1 MGLFILIPAPA
12 PFAGSVSN
20 GGHEKARHSGMRPV
34 HPCQNPLYSKRQS
47 GKRRR
52 SAVLPQFR
60 VPLDE
65 AVIVQETD
73 LRGTVVPIFEK
84 MGVTPEDARLAADVL
99 VLADLRGVDTHG
111 VSNMLRSYVSGYQ
124 SGQINPRPDW
134 KIVRETPATANVDSD
149 RGLGV
154 IIAPKAMEIAIQKAR
169 QVGLGMVTIGNGRH
183 LGMASYHAMMALEHD
198 MIGTCMTSCPP
209 SVLPTFGAEPVLG
222 TNPIAVAVPARNEPP
237 FVFDAATSTV
247 AANKMGIARRLGV
260 MMEAGW
266 MADSQGNPVMEE
278 VDPSMRESE
287 GYQLLPLGSTRELGS
302 HKGYGLSCV
311 VDILAG
317 VLTGVGYGAGSRT
330 PQLRPLRGGLQHRR
344 LHRRGQL
351 QGHDGRVAVDDEE
364 RQARAGPR
372 PGIGGR
378 SAGSRGRGSPPRRR
392 HPLPHRSG
400 RLDARHLR
408 RVGGGL
414 PGVVEGGRDSAGKCQ
429 IAKVFPASNKVTPTT
444 LAWR

>member
-1 MGLFILIPAPA
+1 M
-12 PFAGSVSN
+12 
-20 GGHEKARHSGMRPV
+20 
-34 HPCQNPLYSKRQS
+34 
-47 GKRRR
+47 
-52 SAVLPQFR
+52 LPQFR

-65 AVIVQETD
+65 AVIVQEND

-84 MGVTPEDARLAADVL
+84 MGVSREDAELAADVL
-99 VLADLRGVDTHG
+99 VVADLRGVDTHG

-124 SGQINPRPDW
+124 SGQINPRPNW
-134 KIVRETPATANVDSD
+134 RIVRETPSTANIDSD

-154 IIAPKAMEIAIQKAR
+154 VIAPKAMEVAIQKAR
-169 QVGLGMVTIGNGRH
+169 QVGIGMVTMGNGRH

-266 MADSQGNPVMEE
+266 MADSEGNPVMEE
-278 VDPSMRESE
+278 VDPAMREAE

-317 VLTGVGYGAGSRT
+317 VLTGVGYGAVPG
-330 PQLRPLRGGLQHRR
+330 RPNFGHYVAAYSIDAFTDVDSFKDMMDEWLLMMKNAKPAP
-344 LHRRGQL
+344 
-351 QGHDGRVAVDDEE
+351 GHDRVLVAGQPEAEVEAV
-364 RQARAGPR
+364 RRAE
-372 PGIGGR
+372 GIPFHSEVVDWMRDTCGE
-378 SAGSRGRGSPPRRR
+378 
-392 HPLPHRSG
+392 L
-400 RLDARHLR
+400 
-408 RVGGGL
+408 
-414 PGVVEGGRDSAGKCQ
+414 GVECL
-429 IAKVFPASNKVTPTT
+429 I
-444 LAWR
+444 